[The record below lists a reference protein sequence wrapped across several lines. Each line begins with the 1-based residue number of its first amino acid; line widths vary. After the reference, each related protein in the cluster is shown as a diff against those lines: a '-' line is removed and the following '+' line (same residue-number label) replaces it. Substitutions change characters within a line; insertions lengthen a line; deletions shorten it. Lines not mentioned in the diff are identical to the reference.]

1 MMPKE
6 TKPADSRASSGSL
19 RDQRQEM
26 LTSVPLAELKLIGIM
41 WSPDDPRAMVQ
52 LPNSRVVIIRPRNKI
67 GLELAL
73 VASIREGEVLV
84 ILPNLEGSYEQGEVV
99 SIKLRQ

>member
-1 MMPKE
+1 
-6 TKPADSRASSGSL
+6 
-19 RDQRQEM
+19 M